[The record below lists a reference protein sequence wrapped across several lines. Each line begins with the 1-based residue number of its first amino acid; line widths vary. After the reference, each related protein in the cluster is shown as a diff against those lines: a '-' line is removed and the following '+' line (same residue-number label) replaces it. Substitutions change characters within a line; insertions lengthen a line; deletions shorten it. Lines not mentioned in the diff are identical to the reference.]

1 SAASSAAPVAGGLS
15 PPLPDETTRPHTRV
29 IGQNVC
35 MAGACRLWFSPGSAA
50 PALLDPVAILDA
62 ESRPVEKIRL
72 FPARVGFDHLRNA
85 ARWCPRLWSNERPRA
100 PGCLSTQIPQPVDST
115 AGMIDIQS
123 SMGSQEVLD
132 GFIRAS
138 FEWVRGLRDCV
149 AVLGQFQPREQV
161 IVTD

>member
-1 SAASSAAPVAGGLS
+1 
-15 PPLPDETTRPHTRV
+15 
-29 IGQNVC
+29 
-35 MAGACRLWFSPGSAA
+35 MAGACRLWSSPGSAA

-85 ARWCPRLWSNERPRA
+85 ARWCPRLWSNERPRV
-100 PGCLSTQIPQPVDST
+100 PGCLGTQIQQPVDST

-132 GFIRAS
+132 GFIRAT
-138 FEWVRGLRDCV
+138 F
-149 AVLGQFQPREQV
+149 
-161 IVTD
+161 